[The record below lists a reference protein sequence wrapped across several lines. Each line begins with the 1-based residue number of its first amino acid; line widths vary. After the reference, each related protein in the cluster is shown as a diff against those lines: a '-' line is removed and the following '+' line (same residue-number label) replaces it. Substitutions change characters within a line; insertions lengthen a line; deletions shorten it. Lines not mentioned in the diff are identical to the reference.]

1 MIVDTLNNSAT
12 YRGLPERFQRALEFL
27 ASQDLAALPLGRID
41 LEGDALFV
49 LVQEY
54 DTKRAEEGRWEAHR
68 RYADIQL
75 TPVGRERI
83 GVARIEQMQVE
94 TPYDAQRDVGFFQ
107 GAGDWITLE
116 PGRFAIFFPQD
127 VHLPCIECAGA
138 QRVRKVV
145 AKVEIL

>member
-1 MIVDTLNNSAT
+1 MIVDTLNNAAT
-12 YRGLPERFQRALEFL
+12 YRGLPERFQRALAYL

-41 LEGDALFV
+41 LEGDSLFV

-54 DTKRAEEGRWEAHR
+54 DTKRPEEGRWEAHR

-75 TPVGRERI
+75 VPTGRERI
-83 GVARIEQMQVE
+83 GVGRIEQMQVDA
-94 TPYDAQRDVGFFQ
+94 PYDAQRDVGFFQ

-116 PGRFAIFFPQD
+116 SGRFAIFFPQD
-127 VHLPCIECAGA
+127 VHLPCIACDAA